1 MTTISIRDK
10 ALTSKLCI
18 IALTLGITPDAVA
31 TGILYAHCMSEKE
44 KKKAPATTATT
55 ATTATAQPEVE
66 EEKPR
71 VIDGL
76 AALASL
82 RKELKQS

>member
-31 TGILYAHCMSEKE
+31 TGILYAHCMSAKE
-44 KKKAPATTATT
+44 KKKAPDTT
-55 ATTATAQPEVE
+55 ATTATAQPEE

-71 VIDGL
+71 PSIQDAKAAL
-76 AALASL
+76 AAL
-82 RKELKQS
+82 RQQLKQS